1 MRNDMGNDIG
11 KALCMILEKNF
22 NEYCKEIDE
31 AVKAD
36 PHVFSETFCKK
47 MDKLIR
53 RSKRP
58 WYSMVSTPMKKVA
71 VIIIA
76 ILVFS
81 LTSVMSIRAAR
92 EAVIGFFVQVYETFS
107 VVFFGEDNANEED
120 VPEGRAIA
128 EPMPD
133 YEITALPE
141 GYRLVDSRENG
152 KSVEKWY
159 ENTEGEKIKF
169 SYIIN
174 SYNYIV
180 LDTEDAN
187 LQNYNIGDVFYEY
200 VIKDDFTHFIWEE
213 SGFVFSLK
221 AKDFDTAKA
230 LVASISLKNF

>member
-1 MRNDMGNDIG
+1 MRNDLNNDIG

-31 AVKAD
+31 AVTAD
-36 PHVFSETFCKK
+36 PHVFSEKFCKK

-71 VIIIA
+71 VA
-76 ILVFS
+76 ILAFLVVTF
-81 LTSVMSIRAAR
+81 TSVMSIRAAR

-120 VPEGRAIA
+120 VPEGRAIT

-141 GYRLVDSRENG
+141 GYRLVYSFEDEQ
-152 KSVEKWY
+152 SVEKR
-159 ENTEGEKIKF
+159 
-169 SYIIN
+169 YINEQGQTIN
-174 SYNYIV
+174 FLYISNDNNYIV
-180 LDTEDAN
+180 LDTE
-187 LQNYNIGDVFYEY
+187 NIGSQICTIGDFSCEY
-200 VIKDDFTHFIWEE
+200 IIKDGFAHFIWE
-213 SGFVFSLK
+213 SAGCVFSLD
-221 AKDFDTAKA
+221 AIDFETARA
-230 LVASISLKNF
+230 LISSILLKK

>member
-1 MRNDMGNDIG
+1 MRNDMGNDMG

-71 VIIIA
+71 VA
-76 ILVFS
+76 ILAFLVVTF
-81 LTSVMSIRAAR
+81 TSVMSIRAAR

-141 GYRLVDSRENG
+141 GYELVYSFEDEWSVRKRYKDSKG
-152 KSVEKWY
+152 YS
-159 ENTEGEKIKF
+159 
-169 SYIIN
+169 IN
-174 SYNYIV
+174 FLYMMNNSNYV
-180 LDTEDAN
+180 VMDTEYVN
-187 LQNYNIGDVFYEY
+187 SKICNIGEIVYEY
-200 VIKDDFTHFIWEE
+200 VIEDDFTQFIWED

-221 AKDFDTAKA
+221 AKNFDTAKA
-230 LVASISLKNF
+230 LVSSISLKK

>member
-1 MRNDMGNDIG
+1 MRNDLDNDIR
-11 KALCMILEKNF
+11 KALCRILEKNF
-22 NEYCKEIDE
+22 NEYCKELDE
-31 AVKAD
+31 AVTAD
-36 PHVFSETFCKK
+36 PHVFSERFCKK

-76 ILVFS
+76 ILMFS

-120 VPEGRAIA
+120 VPEGRAIT

-141 GYRLVDSRENG
+141 GYRLVDCAKDEW
-152 KSVEKWY
+152 SVYKWY

-169 SYIIN
+169 SYIVN
-174 SYNYIV
+174 SYKYIV
-180 LDTEDAN
+180 IDTEDAGSKICK
-187 LQNYNIGDVFYEY
+187 IGNRSYEY
-200 VIKDDFTHFIWEE
+200 IIETDFTQFVWED
-213 SGFVFSLK
+213 SDYVFSIK
-221 AKDFDTAKA
+221 AKDFETAKE
-230 LVASISLKNF
+230 LVNTVSLKK